1 MRFRDLTGTAR
12 SQNASNIISGAR
24 ATMTARLAITSCI
37 IVATCV
43 SLSGCFVWSDQ
54 PETNVLAV
62 HNDTDRM
69 LGVQWQGGSPDYELE
84 AGSGAEIVRTC
95 EKDTL
100 VVSLP
105 NGEEFARLTDDQLC
119 RATVIVIRGEDDVII
134 EERE

>member
-1 MRFRDLTGTAR
+1 
-12 SQNASNIISGAR
+12 
-24 ATMTARLAITSCI
+24 MTARLAITSCI
-37 IVATCV
+37 IVSTCV

-69 LGVQWQGGSPDYELE
+69 LGVQWQGRSPDYELE